1 MLKVEEVPEP
11 TDVDFLHLGV
21 PFVRQAMEQ
30 STTLVG
36 VVLMLTLL
44 PARLRAARVA
54 GCDRAC
60 PRPRARPRA
69 ADARALPVPA
79 CCPRPCAA
87 RARVLPAPATCP
99 RPRAARA
106 RELPAPA
113 SCPRPRPAPTPS
125 LLLPL
130 RCSYPFGARAPSG
143 APTPSVSYSLVLLLL
158 RCAYSFRCSY
168 PFGVLF
174 LSAPTPTVR
183 VPLRCS
189 NPSRALPVLVDV
201 SLPLSGPSCLAVLC
215 LCPCHV
221 HPHLRICLSPCLE
234 CAGLCCAGH
243 HWRRSLGACQPAQ
256 TS

>member
-1 MLKVEEVPEP
+1 MADFGPAWLAEGAPAVKVFVAFKKEEYQRKVLEKLSTGHLPAFFERTHEGANVLKVEEVPEP

-87 RARVLPAPATCP
+87 RARD
-99 RPRAARA
+99 
-106 RELPAPA
+106 LPAPA

-130 RCSYPFGARAPSG
+130 RCSCSFG
-143 APTPSVSYSLVLLLL
+143 
-158 RCAYSFRCSY
+158 CSY

-174 LSAPTPTVR
+174 LSAPTPSVR
-183 VPLRCS
+183 VL
-189 NPSRALPVLVDV
+189 LPVFVPV
-201 SLPLSGPSCLAVLC
+201 R
-215 LCPCHV
+215 CPV
-221 HPHLRICLSPCLE
+221 P
-234 CAGLCCAGH
+234 
-243 HWRRSLGACQPAQ
+243 
-256 TS
+256 